1 MIWSEV
7 ECHATGEHEIKEP
20 QDESQKRV
28 LQSSGDVVFQKQ
40 KPLMIFFYFL
50 TSFYLDVKRSK
61 PCLPAVR
68 RRR

>member
-28 LQSSGDVVFQKQ
+28 LQSSGDIKGFKR
-40 KPLMIFFYFL
+40 K
-50 TSFYLDVKRSK
+50 LDLICRRLPREIYPSK
-61 PCLPAVR
+61 ASGYGTDRV
-68 RRR
+68 

>member
-7 ECHATGEHEIKEP
+7 ENQAVFQCHATGEHEIKEP

-40 KPLMIFFYFL
+40 KPLMIFIISYFI
-50 TSFYLDVKRSK
+50 
-61 PCLPAVR
+61 LP
-68 RRR
+68 